1 MSLTSGLTGG
11 KSLTD
16 ITNSVDAFNSVSM
29 DQSKTLFK
37 DCLGTEFPF
46 DVIDSVENYVNKLSN
61 ALNSSLDDL
70 LCGNA
75 VSNVMQANEDLISE
89 TSNSFGKASDQAS
102 GAYDGMTSL
111 FDDETP
117 KGDYNDNQPNLE
129 EEKQYA
135 KSWSIGYNPW
145 VNTFTNTNMD
155 KSGSSFTKALY
166 SENDPSIGADS
177 ATISFKGSYK
187 ISNVDVKTKRC
198 SISCEATAS
207 VVWLQRGPNTDGDN
221 FFKPL
226 TGSFTGNFTYAV
238 DFTDNV
244 LQSFFSLKTQ
254 KVKFTVHPGITL
266 TMNLNVYNINRN
278 SPIGQSNPIDE
289 FSLMLGPLDFDM
301 CWCDLNRSGYTGS
314 SNDPSPASMAK
325 QQALNALK
333 SEFMT
338 SSLVDDAM
346 DDQLDSLIDTCPA
359 LGGINKGN
367 VKNAMK
373 ESIADNAIAL
383 ANGDPLSVDKT
394 LISTIASEA
403 TASSVNA
410 GLEKLGIDADI
421 SAECTKELL
430 SGVIDMLPEATMDN
444 PFGGMSNYIGFE
456 DAYNYASG
464 VIGKLLDQFDSLLS
478 SDCVK
483 AVNNSFDIC
492 DQEIADATG
501 AGVDLAKAS
510 LRDASQAKNAGKL
523 FI

>member
-37 DCLGTEFPF
+37 DCLGTDFPF
-46 DVIDSVENYVNKLSN
+46 DVIESVENYVNKLSN

-75 VSNVMQANEDLISE
+75 VGDVVQANKDLINE
-89 TSNSFGKASDQAS
+89 TSDSFSKASDQAT
-102 GAYDGMTSL
+102 GFYDGVASA
-111 FDDETP
+111 FDEDAP
-117 KGDYNDNQPNLE
+117 KGDYKDNQPNLE

-145 VNTFTNTNMD
+145 VNTFTNTNME
-155 KSGSSFTKALY
+155 KSGSSFTKTLY
-166 SENDPSIGADS
+166 SENDASLGADS
-177 ATISFKGSYK
+177 ATITFKGSYK
-187 ISNVDVKTKRC
+187 ISTVDAKTKRC
-198 SISCEATAS
+198 SISCEATSS

-226 TGSFTGNFTYAV
+226 TGSFTGNFNYSI

-244 LQSFFSLKTQ
+244 LQNFFSLKTQ

-266 TMNLNVYNINRN
+266 TMNLNVYNIDRN
-278 SPIGQSNPIDE
+278 KPIDQTNPIDE

-301 CWCDLNRSGYTGS
+301 CWCDLNRSGTTGKS
-314 SNDPSPASMAK
+314 TSETPASVAK
-325 QQALNALK
+325 QQALNSLK
-333 SEFMT
+333 SQFMT
-338 SSLVDDAM
+338 SSLVDEAM

-359 LGGINKGN
+359 LGGINKSN
-367 VKNAMK
+367 VKTAMK

-410 GLEKLGIDADI
+410 GLEKLGIDANI
-421 SAECTKELL
+421 SADCTKELL

-456 DAYNYASG
+456 DAFNYASG
-464 VIGKLLDQFDSLLS
+464 VVGKLLDQFDSLLS

-492 DQEIADATG
+492 DQEIADAAG
-501 AGVDLAKAS
+501 SGVDLAKAS
-510 LRDASQAKNAGKL
+510 LKDPSQAKNVGKL
-523 FI
+523 FV